1 MYHERS
7 KHINTHHH
15 FIREDVKNKKVEV
28 IPYKTNDQIVDIFTR
43 SLKWETFIRLKFM
56 LSMASLDWVQRGTNC
71 CSKVNLESQG

>member
-43 SLKWETFIRLKFM
+43 SLK
-56 LSMASLDWVQRGTNC
+56 
-71 CSKVNLESQG
+71 